1 MRPRL
6 IIVGA
11 GLGGCCL
18 ADAMADEWDVTVVEL
33 RASTS
38 MPEDA
43 IVDVGRPAVTRPHLS
58 YGLGGTTSVW
68 HNGLIEIGSDVFA
81 KSWPFPKTELKPY
94 YAEAFTKL
102 SAVTQELVSEVVATL
117 KQKMLAHGV
126 PGDLVDQGLFY
137 PKRRIN
143 VWEKFSLRHRV
154 RLIEGEVLDFLQ
166 DGVGGVSGVVVR
178 SVNARSTLLIE
189 GDVIVL
195 AAGGLGTPLL
205 LQKLAQSNSS
215 VALQQAGRHYE
226 DHPTGFVAEVT
237 LNEPIYKLW
246 NFSAPGLKG
255 NLRLPIVIEQD
266 GLQISF
272 QFRPAAQFGSRTK
285 VSSILNELRNEPY
298 NFRNYLKLF
307 SHADDILDIL
317 SFRFGLRWPTKRYSL
332 LMVAQQAVSS
342 EVCIWR
348 NADSAAVL
356 RNWVLDET
364 YMARLEQAI
373 HKVLDRLSCRKTAQ
387 IFPGWAAD
395 LMSSAHHSGT
405 ARMHTSPNEGVCNE
419 NAQVHGVRNLYVCDG
434 ALVPASGYANTGL
447 TIAALALRLANF
459 LKHNYGSDRHAA
471 I

>member
-18 ADAMADEWDVTVVEL
+18 ADAMAGEWDVTIVEL
-33 RASTS
+33 HASTS
-38 MPEDA
+38 MAEDA

-58 YGLGGTTSVW
+58 YGLGGTTSAW
-68 HNGLIEIGSDVFA
+68 HNGLIEIGADVFA
-81 KSWPFPKTELKPY
+81 KFWPFPKTELKPY
-94 YAEAFTKL
+94 YAEALTRL
-102 SAVTQELVSEVVATL
+102 SSVTQDVVSEAVASL
-117 KQKMLAHGV
+117 KLKMLVHGV
-126 PGDLVDQGLFY
+126 PGDLVDQGLYY

-143 VWEKFSLRHRV
+143 VWENFSLRHRV
-154 RLIEGEVLDFLQ
+154 RLIEGEVIDFVQ
-166 DGVGGVSGVVVR
+166 DGAEAVTGVVVR
-178 SVNARSTLLIE
+178 SLNATDTVSIE
-189 GDVIVL
+189 GDVVVL

-237 LNEPIYKLW
+237 LNEPIYKFW
-246 NFSAPGLKG
+246 NFSPSGLAG
-255 NLRLPIVIEQD
+255 NLRLPVVIEQD

-272 QFRPAAQFGSRTK
+272 QFRPAAQLGSRTK

-298 NFRNYLKLF
+298 NFKNYFKLF
-307 SHADDILDIL
+307 SHVDDVLDIL

-332 LMVAQQAVSS
+332 LMVAQQAASS
-342 EVCIWR
+342 EVSVWR
-348 NADSAAVL
+348 DADGTSIL
-356 RNWVLDET
+356 RNWVLPVT
-364 YMARLEQAI
+364 YVASLEKAI
-373 HKVLDRLSCRKTAQ
+373 HTLIDRLGCRSTTQ

-395 LMSSAHHSGT
+395 LRSSAHHSGT
-405 ARMHTSPNEGVCNE
+405 ARMHTSPNEGVCDR

-447 TIAALALRLANF
+447 TISALALRLASF
-459 LKHNYGSDRHAA
+459 LKHNYGSDKHAA